1 MGIGAHQGHRIIESK
16 MKKMV
21 GNVHAVA
28 VTCCHVGNQ
37 SKLQNALAEL
47 LRTLDYNIGYP
58 QPEWLSHNMAVLR
71 RTLLRRH
78 LFVSGTVQDE
88 LVIDLPPAIE
98 KFYNA
103 FNGDWRKPRVSFWTA
118 GRNISKE
125 EAKLLLF
132 GAALEV
138 DLLQSKE
145 SELPSLDDWY
155 TVSEAASKSTLGIM
169 AHCILPQVYDLALPT
184 WGAMLPNDRSQGSV
198 DGATAFRIRLQ
209 RKAWRAK
216 KFLEDKSLKEDCAL
230 LTYLGVSVE
239 QLMKRLDVLDQAGKG
254 SHVGQ
259 KHGSFNYVLR
269 TRTQTMM
276 VVCEVSYGLRPVPQP
291 PL

>member
-28 VTCCHVGNQ
+28 ITCCHVGNQ
-37 SKLQNALAEL
+37 SKLQNALKEL
-47 LRTLDYNIGYP
+47 LRTFDYNIGYP

-78 LFVSGTVQDE
+78 LFVSGTMQDE
-88 LVIDLPPAIE
+88 AVIELPPAVDR
-98 KFYNA
+98 FYNA
-103 FNGDWRKPRVSFWTA
+103 FNGDWRKPRVSFYTA

-125 EAKLLLF
+125 EAQLLLF
-132 GAALEV
+132 GAAIEV
-138 DLLQSKE
+138 DLLQSRE

-169 AHCILPQVYDLALPT
+169 AHSLLPQVFDLALPT
-184 WGAMLPNDRSQGSV
+184 WGAMLPNDRSQGSM

-216 KFLEDKSLKEDCAL
+216 KYLEDKDLKEDGAL
-230 LTYLGVSVE
+230 LTYLGVAVE

-254 SHVGQ
+254 SRVGQ
-259 KHGSFNYVLR
+259 KHGSFNCLTNTDSNNGQAR
-269 TRTQTMM
+269 
-276 VVCEVSYGLRPVPQP
+276 
-291 PL
+291 